1 MEVLHAVRG
10 GGGSCPSTDARSP
23 RSPSSPRRELQDKA
37 GRSAPPWVCS
47 PDLAQI
53 AEAVGCGWEG
63 CKPLTEDGVNRLL
76 DAILRLIVTDKQ
88 PLTFVANLATD
99 FERLKFLSEQV
110 AATCPAS
117 TSYYRDAEAAAPL
130 PYSCHRLLTWLLERG
145 YAISNI
151 ADCAAAGPDGYFGC
165 ELFRVSALSGA
176 DRDEILAE
184 MDEFHQQQLELLDV
198 GAATNQAITAAED
211 ASDFQTVTRLKLQQ
225 ALRAEFKLLLMLSR
239 NMPADA
245 CCAQQELA
253 ASLVHDCMQ
262 TAGASGCLQWTA
274 TDIEKWRQSRQLPLD
289 DAMSDYQLHA

>member
-1 MEVLHAVRG
+1 MRKGDMAAQRQDTPSPPKSDSPPVHQALIPAPATPALVPRKDVQELVNTSDPLNRRPQPSIPFFTEEGAAGQG
-10 GGGSCPSTDARSP
+10 GPLGSC
-23 RSPSSPRRELQDKA
+23 L
-37 GRSAPPWVCS
+37 GLL

-53 AEAVGCGWEG
+53 AEAAGCGWEG

-165 ELFRVSALSGA
+165 ELFRVSELSGT

-184 MDEFHQQQLELLDV
+184 MDEFHRQQLELLDV
-198 GAATNQAITAAED
+198 GAASNQAITVVI
-211 ASDFQTVTRLKLQQ
+211 SIGPSKNCG
-225 ALRAEFKLLLMLSR
+225 K
-239 NMPADA
+239 
-245 CCAQQELA
+245 
-253 ASLVHDCMQ
+253 
-262 TAGASGCLQWTA
+262 
-274 TDIEKWRQSRQLPLD
+274 
-289 DAMSDYQLHA
+289 